1 VDIVTLDQHAASSTV
16 TLWEA
21 SGLTRPW
28 NDPYADFLRAVQGPS
43 SAVLG
48 TYDAGGTLIGTAMVG
63 VDGHRGWVYY
73 VASSPDHRGEGIG
86 RALMKAAEDWIVGRG
101 MPKVHVMVRRS
112 NTAVVGF
119 YDSLGYEE
127 QDTLVLGRRFDGSAG
142 GALGTLT
149 RPSQRQPNDGA
160 SPP

>member
-1 VDIVTLDQHAASSTV
+1 MDIVTLDQHAASSAV
-16 TLWEA
+16 ALWQA
-21 SGLTRPW
+21 CGLTRPW
-28 NDPYADFLRAVQGPS
+28 NDAHADFTRAVAGPS

-48 TYDAGGTLIGTAMVG
+48 TYDVGGALIGTAMVG

-73 VASSPDHRGEGIG
+73 VASAPERRGEGIG
-86 RALMKAAEDWIVGRG
+86 RALMKAAEDWIVARG

-127 QDTLVLGRRFDGSAG
+127 QDTLVLGRRFDGSSG
-142 GALGTLT
+142 GAVG
-149 RPSQRQPNDGA
+149 R
-160 SPP
+160 